1 MARKKIQVAILGS
14 GNVGSDLLMKIE
26 RSPFLAC
33 SLFIGKNSDSPG
45 LERAHKMGVPV
56 SYDSIDA
63 IVRKPTV
70 CDIVFD
76 ATSAKNHR
84 MHAPIL
90 RKLKKFTIDL
100 TPSKV
105 GVMCVPAINLG
116 EAIKKQNV
124 NMISCGGQANAPLI
138 FALMKLYPK
147 TPYVEIVSSI
157 ASKSAGISTRDN
169 IDEYTQTTSE
179 GICGL
184 TGVYKTKTI
193 IVLNPADPPIDM
205 HNTIYARI
213 LNPDME
219 KIRRAIA
226 GASRDIQQYV
236 PGFRV
241 TVPPVFENN
250 RVTMMTEVV
259 GLGDFL
265 PVYAGNLDII
275 NCAAVIVAEA
285 YARKMLKR

>member
-1 MARKKIQVAILGS
+1 MVRKKIQVAILGS
-14 GNVGSDLLMKIE
+14 GNVGSDLLMKIQ
-26 RSPFLAC
+26 RSPFLSC
-33 SLFIGKNSDSPG
+33 SLFIGKNPDSPG
-45 LERAHKMGVPV
+45 LARAREMGVPT
-56 SYDSIDA
+56 SHDSIGA
-63 IVRKPTV
+63 IVRKPAI

-76 ATSAKNHR
+76 ATSAAGHR
-84 MHAPIL
+84 IHAPIL
-90 RKLKKFTIDL
+90 KKLKKFTVDL

-105 GVMCVPAINLG
+105 GLMCVPAINLA
-116 EAIKKQNV
+116 ESIKTYNV
-124 NMISCGGQANAPLI
+124 NMISCGGQANTPLI
-138 FALMKLYPK
+138 FALMKLYPR
-147 TPYVEIVSSI
+147 TPYIEVVSSI
-157 ASKSAGISTRDN
+157 ASKSAGDSTRDN

-179 GICGL
+179 GIQVL
-184 TGVYKTKTI
+184 TGVAKTKTI

-213 LNPDME
+213 DDPDME
-219 KIRRAIA
+219 KISRAI
-226 GASRDIQQYV
+226 GEASCNIQKYV

-285 YARKMLKR
+285 YAKKKLKE